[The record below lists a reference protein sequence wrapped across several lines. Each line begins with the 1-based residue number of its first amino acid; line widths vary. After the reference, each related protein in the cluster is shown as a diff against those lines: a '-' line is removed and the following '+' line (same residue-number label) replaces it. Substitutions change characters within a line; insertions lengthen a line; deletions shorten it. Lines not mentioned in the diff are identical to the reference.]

1 MQINREQMSSIKLL
15 SAHGFNSNIKY
26 VRTFWWIIIPFCR
39 NTNNTTLI
47 LSSIISIFFKRA
59 NIKPGDHLALFHPSF
74 FHLNVNV
81 IARYLKFTNMIQKI
95 MQKTYKEYIVPSS
108 ILWYL
113 KRHLVV
119 YASFLNRSVFVITTR
134 FLLDSIVLV

>member
-59 NIKPGDHLALFHPSF
+59 NMKPGDHLALFHLSF

-95 MQKTYKEYIVPSS
+95 MQNIVPSS

-113 KRHLVV
+113 KRHLVL